1 MDARFAETVEFLRA
15 RIAVP
20 PVIGVILGSGLGDF
34 AASVE
39 NRLEIPYA
47 QIPGFPASAVVGH
60 AGTLVAG
67 TLAGVP
73 LVVLSGRIHYYEGHP
88 MPAVVMPARVLG
100 LLGCRDVV
108 VTNAA
113 GGIDRSFSAGDL
125 MLISDHV
132 NLFGTNPLVGP
143 NDETF
148 GARFPDMSDAY
159 RADLRKLAKAVAR
172 RVRVP
177 LREGVYVGVAGP
189 SYETPAEI
197 RAFRTLGASA
207 VGMSTVPEVIALAHM
222 GVGVL
227 GISCITNMA
236 AGVLKRPLR
245 HDEVLETTRRVKDR
259 FVRLLTSLVAAM
271 GEGRSPDQLVV
282 VPARRLRVPAA
293 KARRTGKAAPG
304 RTPGR
309 APGRPSGKA
318 ATPAKAAPRRRK

>member
-1 MDARFAETVEFLRA
+1 MDARYTETVEFLRS
-15 RIAVP
+15 RIPVP
-20 PVIGVILGSGLGDF
+20 PVVGVILGSGLGDF
-34 AASVE
+34 AAAVTD
-39 NRLEIPYA
+39 RTEIPYA

-73 LVVLSGRIHYYEGHP
+73 VVVLSGRIHFYEGHP
-88 MPAVVMPARVLG
+88 MSTVVTPARVLG

-125 MLISDHV
+125 MLISDHI

-143 NDETF
+143 NDESF

-172 RVRVP
+172 RIRVP
-177 LREGVYVGVAGP
+177 LKEGVYIGVTGP

-197 RAFRTLGASA
+197 RAFRALGANA
-207 VGMSTVPEVIALAHM
+207 VGMSTVPEVIALNHM
-222 GVGVL
+222 GVGVV
-227 GISCITNMA
+227 GVSCITNMA
-236 AGVLKRPLR
+236 AGVLSQPLR

-259 FVRLLTSLVAAM
+259 FVRLLTALVTAM
-271 GEGRSPDQLVV
+271 GEGRSPDRLVV
-282 VPARRLRVPAA
+282 RAPKAA
-293 KARRTGKAAPG
+293 KGRKPTLRRT
-304 RTPGR
+304 
-309 APGRPSGKA
+309 
-318 ATPAKAAPRRRK
+318 TPAKAAPRRKR

>member
-15 RIAVP
+15 RIPVP
-20 PVIGVILGSGLGDF
+20 PVVGVILGSGLGDF
-34 AASVE
+34 AAAVE
-39 NRLEIPYA
+39 DRLEIPYA

-73 LVVLSGRIHYYEGHP
+73 IVVLSGRIHFYEGHP
-88 MPAVVMPARVLG
+88 MSSVVTPARVLG

-113 GGIDRSFSAGDL
+113 GGIDTSFSAGDL
-125 MLISDHV
+125 MLISDHI
-132 NLFGTNPLVGP
+132 NLFGTNPLIGP

-159 RADLRKLAKAVAR
+159 RSDLRTLAKAVAR

-177 LREGVYVGVAGP
+177 LKEGVYVGVTGP

-197 RAFRTLGASA
+197 RAFRALGAHA
-207 VGMSTVPEVIALAHM
+207 VGMSTVPEVIALSHM
-222 GVGVL
+222 GVGVV

-236 AGVLKRPLR
+236 AGVLKQPLR

-259 FVRLLTSLVAAM
+259 FVRFLTALVAAM
-271 GEGRSPDQLVV
+271 GEGRSPDRLVV
-282 VPARRLRVPAA
+282 VPSRKTSAGAARAKTGARPKPKSKAKAGAKASARRPA
-293 KARRTGKAAPG
+293 
-304 RTPGR
+304 
-309 APGRPSGKA
+309 
-318 ATPAKAAPRRRK
+318 PAKASPRRKR

>member
-1 MDARFAETVEFLRA
+1 MDARFAETVAFLNE
-15 RIAVP
+15 RIPIP
-20 PVIGVILGSGLGDF
+20 PVVGVVLGSGLGDF
-34 AASVE
+34 AAAVGD
-39 NRLEIPYA
+39 RLEIPYA
-47 QIPGFPASAVVGH
+47 QIPGFPASAVAGH
-60 AGTLVAG
+60 AGVLVAG

-88 MPAVVMPARVLG
+88 MSAVVTPARVLG
-100 LLGCRDVV
+100 LLGCRDVI

-113 GGIDRSFSAGDL
+113 GGIDRGLSPGDL
-125 MLISDHV
+125 MLIADHV

-177 LREGVYVGVAGP
+177 LKEGVYVGVTGP

-197 RAFRTLGASA
+197 RAFRTLGAHA

-236 AGVLKRPLR
+236 AGVLRRPLR
-245 HDEVLETTRRVKDR
+245 HDEVLETTLRVKDR
-259 FVRLLTSLVAAM
+259 FVRLLTALVAAM
-271 GEGRSPDQLVV
+271 GEGRSPDRLVV
-282 VPARRLRVPAA
+282 EPARRIPGPAA
-293 KARRTGKAAPG
+293 PRARGARTPARKAVRRTTG
-304 RTPGR
+304 
-309 APGRPSGKA
+309 
-318 ATPAKAAPRRRK
+318 APRRRR